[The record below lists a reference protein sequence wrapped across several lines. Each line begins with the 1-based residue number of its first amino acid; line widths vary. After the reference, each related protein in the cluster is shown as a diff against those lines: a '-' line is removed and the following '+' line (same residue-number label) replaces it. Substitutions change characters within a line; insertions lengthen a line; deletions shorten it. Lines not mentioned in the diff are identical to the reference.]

1 MPPPEYSWLVFGV
14 STMFLIETY
23 CCEATHA
30 SGYARA
36 WPRQVVSVCGS
47 LVVLSRHLLSHNYL
61 SSHNLFK
68 QMAILAV

>member
-1 MPPPEYSWLVFGV
+1 M
-14 STMFLIETY
+14 
-23 CCEATHA
+23 